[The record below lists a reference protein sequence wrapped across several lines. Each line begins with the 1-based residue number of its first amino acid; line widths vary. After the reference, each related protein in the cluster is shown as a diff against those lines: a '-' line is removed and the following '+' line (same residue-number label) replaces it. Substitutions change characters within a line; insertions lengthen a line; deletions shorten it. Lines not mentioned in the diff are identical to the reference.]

1 MDLGLKGKVA
11 VVTGSSRGIG
21 KGIAASLAAE
31 GCRLVL
37 CARGK
42 KTLAETAAEL
52 RQGGT
57 EVLDL
62 SLDITRKE
70 DALILREQTLNTFDK
85 IDILVNSAGSNKR
98 GLFEDTT
105 DRDWRNIIDIN
116 LLCHGEISR
125 LFIPAMKKQGS
136 GVIIFIS
143 SIFGR
148 ESGGDTLSIYNST
161 KSAVISMA
169 KVMAGELAAYGI
181 RVNSV
186 APGSIRF
193 PGSSWDKRCLA
204 DPQGMAKFVEDNLP
218 IGRFGTLE
226 EVADVVCFL
235 ASGKASLI
243 TGACLNVDGGQSR
256 SLI

>member
-21 KGIAASLAAE
+21 KGIAESLAAE

-37 CARGK
+37 CARGEEA
-42 KTLAETAAEL
+42 LAETAAEL
-52 RQGGT
+52 REGGT

-62 SLDITRKE
+62 ALDITRKE
-70 DALILREQTLNTFDK
+70 DTLKLREQTLNTFDK

-98 GLFEDTT
+98 GLFEATT
-105 DRDWRNIIDIN
+105 DQDWRNIIDIN

-169 KVMAGELAAYGI
+169 KVMAGELAVHGI

-204 DPQGMAKFVEDNLP
+204 DPQGMARFVEENLP
-218 IGRFGTLE
+218 IGRFGTVE

-235 ASGKASLI
+235 ASTKASLI
-243 TGACLNVDGGQSR
+243 TGTCLNVDGGQSR

>member
-42 KTLAETAAEL
+42 ETLAETAAEL

-105 DRDWRNIIDIN
+105 DQDWRNIIDIN

-204 DPQGMAKFVEDNLP
+204 DPQGMARFVEDNLP

>member
-42 KTLAETAAEL
+42 ETLAETAAEL

-62 SLDITRKE
+62 TLDITRKE

-105 DRDWRNIIDIN
+105 DQDWRNIIDIN

>member
-21 KGIAASLAAE
+21 KGIAACLAAE

-42 KTLAETAAEL
+42 EALAETAAEL
-52 RQGGT
+52 RQGGAD
-57 EVLDL
+57 VLDL
-62 SLDITRKE
+62 TVDITRKE
-70 DALILREQTLNTFDK
+70 DALILREETLNRFDR

-105 DRDWRNIIDIN
+105 DQDWRNIIDIN

-125 LFIPAMKKQGS
+125 LFIPAMKKQRS

-148 ESGGDTLSIYNST
+148 ESGGNTLSVYNST

-169 KVMAGELAAYGI
+169 KVMAGELAEHGI

-204 DPQGMAKFVEDNLP
+204 DPQGMAKFVEENLP
-218 IGRFGTLE
+218 VGRFGTVE

-235 ASGKASLI
+235 ASTRASLI

>member
-42 KTLAETAAEL
+42 ETLAETAAEL

-105 DRDWRNIIDIN
+105 DQDWRNIIDIN

-125 LFIPAMKKQGS
+125 LF
-136 GVIIFIS
+136 
-143 SIFGR
+143 
-148 ESGGDTLSIYNST
+148 
-161 KSAVISMA
+161 
-169 KVMAGELAAYGI
+169 
-181 RVNSV
+181 
-186 APGSIRF
+186 
-193 PGSSWDKRCLA
+193 
-204 DPQGMAKFVEDNLP
+204 PQ
-218 IGRFGTLE
+218 
-226 EVADVVCFL
+226 
-235 ASGKASLI
+235 
-243 TGACLNVDGGQSR
+243 
-256 SLI
+256 

>member
-42 KTLAETAAEL
+42 ETLAETAAEL

-62 SLDITRKE
+62 TLDITRKE